1 MCSMKILGFRSHLDI
16 QSQTK
21 LIEKIVSGTCY
32 RLNLHFQLH
41 KQKENEKSGDSEAL
55 IVEQKFTSSTQ
66 IQGLLEKLLSTQAT
80 QVESQEN
87 NAKVLE
93 EGKNPSAEGKVGS
106 PGNQNGTST
115 DVTEAKAT
123 EEIKA
128 STNTNAK
135 PKTTLVCAI
144 KESELNKVELAF
156 FKRPVIV
163 NNLHILSDK

>member
-1 MCSMKILGFRSHLDI
+1 L
-16 QSQTK
+16 
-21 LIEKIVSGTCY
+21 V
-32 RLNLHFQLH
+32 
-41 KQKENEKSGDSEAL
+41 
-55 IVEQKFTSSTQ
+55 
-66 IQGLLEKLLSTQAT
+66 
-80 QVESQEN
+80 
-87 NAKVLE
+87 
-93 EGKNPSAEGKVGS
+93 EGKVGS

-128 STNTNAK
+128 STNINAK